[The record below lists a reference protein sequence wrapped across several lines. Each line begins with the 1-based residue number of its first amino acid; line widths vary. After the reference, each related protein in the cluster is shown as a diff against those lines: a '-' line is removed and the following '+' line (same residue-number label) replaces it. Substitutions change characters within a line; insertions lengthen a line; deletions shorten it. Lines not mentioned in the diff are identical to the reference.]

1 MAFTENQIR
10 KLRRHPSRK
19 FVKTREHEG
28 REFQYLEG
36 WQVISE
42 ANRIFGYDAWNR
54 ETVWFE
60 CVWRQP
66 QGRKFAAAYLAR
78 VRIVVRTEKHQVI
91 REGSGAGE
99 AIASTPGQAHEL
111 AAKAAETDATKRA
124 LSTFGSPFGLSLY
137 ATPEK
142 KPQVEPSSKTEFSS
156 EADAVPPEKPIQP
169 RVNGHAVKS
178 VAKASAHRPDTIDKS
193 KLTLPEPKRIRDRDH
208 LKMVAAQP
216 CLICGRTPSQAHHLR
231 FAQPR
236 AMGRKVSDQFAV
248 PLCVGH
254 HSELHRHG
262 DEKQWWQKQKINPLE
277 AAQTLWLQ
285 TTQGLDIAADP
296 IGAAFET

>member
-1 MAFTENQIR
+1 MTFSETQIL
-10 KLRRHPSRK
+10 KLRRRPSRK

-28 REFQYLEG
+28 REFAYLEG
-36 WQVISE
+36 WHAIAE

-54 ETVWFE
+54 ETVWSE

-66 QGRKFAAAYLAR
+66 QGIKFAAAYLTR
-78 VRIVVRTEKHQVI
+78 VRIVVRTDRHQVI
-91 REGSGAGE
+91 REGCGAGE

-137 ATPEK
+137 ASANTDRKIGATAEK
-142 KPQVEPSSKTEFSS
+142 PPSSRRQTETRST
-156 EADAVPPEKPIQP
+156 AVTS
-169 RVNGHAVKS
+169 RMNAYAVKT
-178 VAKASAHRPDTIDKS
+178 VAKAPAHRPDTIDKS

>member
-1 MAFTENQIR
+1 MTFSETQIR
-10 KLRRHPSRK
+10 KLRRRPSHK
-19 FVKTREHEG
+19 YIKTRESDG

-36 WQVISE
+36 WHTIAE

-54 ETVWFE
+54 HTVWFD
-60 CVWRQP
+60 CVWRQAV
-66 QGRKFAAAYLAR
+66 GTKFAAAYLAR
-78 VRIVVRTEKHQVI
+78 VRIVVRTDRHQVI

-137 ATPEK
+137 AKPEK
-142 KPQVEPSSKTEFSS
+142 DLQTEPSSKTEFSS
-156 EADAVPPEKPIQP
+156 EADVVPPEKPIQP
-169 RVNGHAVKS
+169 RVNGHAVKT

-193 KLTLPEPKRIRDRDH
+193 KLTLPEPKRIRDRCH

-216 CLICGRTPSQAHHLR
+216 CLICGRTQSQAHHLK
-231 FAQPR
+231 FAQPK

-254 HSELHRHG
+254 HREIHAYG
-262 DEKQWWQKQKINPLE
+262 DEKQWWQKQKINPLD
-277 AAQTLWLQ
+277 AARTLWLK
-285 TTQGLDIAADP
+285 TARGLDAAADP
-296 IGAAFET
+296 IGAAFRN